1 MNLKYAVFVN
11 AEDKGTVL
19 STCYRTDDE
28 SQAVQF
34 YNKAMAFY
42 GKSAVYVISLKR
54 WKDDKYKSIKTELS

>member
-1 MNLKYAVFVN
+1 MNLKYAVFIN

-34 YNKAMAFY
+34 YAKAMEFY
-42 GKSAVYVISLKR
+42 GKSATYVISLKR
-54 WKDDKYKSIKTELS
+54 WSNGVYKSIKTELS